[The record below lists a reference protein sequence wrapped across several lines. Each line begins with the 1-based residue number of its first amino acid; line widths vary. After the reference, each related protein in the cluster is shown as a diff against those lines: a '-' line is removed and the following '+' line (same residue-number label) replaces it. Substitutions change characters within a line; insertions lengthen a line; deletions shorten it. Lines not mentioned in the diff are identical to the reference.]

1 MLVAFPDLPSCRV
14 VDLGGTPSFWRSV
27 PVRPA
32 HVTVLNLEPVA
43 VEGADATWIRSVT
56 GDACRL
62 PRDLRGERFDLVVSN
77 SVIEHL
83 GGVGP
88 RRVFAGVVRGLA
100 DRFWIQTPYRYF
112 PIEPHWLFPGF
123 QFLPVAARAR
133 VAARWPVNPYPSA
146 DVAAGVG
153 DALDVELLS
162 TTELRH
168 LFPEATILRERF
180 SGLTKSLI
188 ALRT

>member
-1 MLVAFPDLPSCRV
+1 M
-14 VDLGGTPSFWRSV
+14 
-27 PVRPA
+27 
-32 HVTVLNLEPVA
+32 
-43 VEGADATWIRSVT
+43 
-56 GDACRL
+56 
-62 PRDLRGERFDLVVSN
+62 
-77 SVIEHL
+77 
-83 GGVGP
+83 
-88 RRVFAGVVRGLA
+88 VRGLA